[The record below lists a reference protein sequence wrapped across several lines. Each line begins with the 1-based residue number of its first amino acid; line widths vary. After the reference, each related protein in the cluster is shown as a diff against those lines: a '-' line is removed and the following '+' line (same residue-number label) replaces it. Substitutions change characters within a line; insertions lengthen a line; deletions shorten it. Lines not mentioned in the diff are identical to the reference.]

1 MVATVNLRVM
11 GECIYC
17 GGGGCPYCMPVEPLI
32 ANYYVFDDVLNDYRR
47 CSEEEYNQADEESR
61 MKTYK

>member
-1 MVATVNLRVM
+1 M

-17 GGGGCPYCMPVEPLI
+17 GGGGCPYCMPVEQLI

-47 CSEEEYNQADEESR
+47 CSEEEYNQADEEIR
-61 MKTYK
+61 LKTYQ